1 MTGVQTCALPILAKK
16 ILYIDREAFIDWYFD
31 QDMIEDFV
39 DNQDVI
45 SELKEKG
52 KFSLDINALLDNCG
66 YLPEN
71 VAVDGQEVVLDK
83 LGEIDTEYY
92 DEIMFEKEKKF
103 A

>member
-1 MTGVQTCALPILAKK
+1 MAKK
-16 ILYIDREAFIDWYFD
+16 ILYIDREEFLDWYFD
-31 QDMIEDFV
+31 EDIIKDFV
-39 DNQDVI
+39 HNQDVI

-52 KFSLDINALLDNCG
+52 KFSLDINSLLDNCG

-83 LGEIDTEYY
+83 LGEIDLEYY
-92 DEIMFEKEKKF
+92 DEIVFNKTLTP

>member
-1 MTGVQTCALPILAKK
+1 MKK
-16 ILYIDREAFIDWYFD
+16 CMQDREAFIDWYFD

-92 DEIMFEKEKKF
+92 DEIVFEKDKNF